1 MGAAIAKKLSGPNI
15 EIVIHY
21 NKSRS
26 KAENLKKDLTKSG
39 TKIYLAKADLTKEK
53 EIERINNSVQRLSQT
68 TVFVD
73 DDPMLTPT
81 ILRSKVRRM

>member
-1 MGAAIAKKLSGPNI
+1 MEARKIIITGAATRMGAAIAKKLSGPNI

-39 TKIYLAKADLTKEK
+39 TKIYLTKADLTKEK
-53 EIERINNSVQRLSQT
+53 EIERITPNNPSN
-68 TVFVD
+68 FG
-73 DDPMLTPT
+73 MF
-81 ILRSKVRRM
+81 